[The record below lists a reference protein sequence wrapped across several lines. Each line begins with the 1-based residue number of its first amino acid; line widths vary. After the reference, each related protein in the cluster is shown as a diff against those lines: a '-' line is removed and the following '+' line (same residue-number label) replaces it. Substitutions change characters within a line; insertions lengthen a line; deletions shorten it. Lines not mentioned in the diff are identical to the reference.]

1 MLRALRDR
9 LTYANVVAT
18 LALFVALGG
27 SSYAAFK
34 ITGHDIRKHSLTGH
48 LFKANSIGGRAIK
61 ERSLRTVPRA
71 RNAARL
77 DGVTAESFLVRC
89 PEGTIPISDVCVETQ
104 SHPPAPYSSAA
115 LTCELTDNKA
125 HPGRRLPTHEE
136 LMTALADP
144 RIALAAGGELT
155 SDVYPSS
162 STPGEPLN
170 VLYILDKVGNVGL
183 TSDTAAGAKAFRC
196 VADPV
201 N

>member
-34 ITGHDIRKHSLTGH
+34 ITGRDIRKHSLTGR
-48 LFKANSIGGRAIK
+48 LFKANSVGGRAIK

-77 DGVTAESFLVRC
+77 DGVTAERLLVRC
-89 PEGTIPISDVCVETQ
+89 PQGTVPVSDVCVETQ
-104 SHPPAPYSSAA
+104 ARPPAPYSSAA
-115 LTCELTDNKA
+115 AACEITDNKA

-136 LMTALADP
+136 LMTAIGAYGITLAS
-144 RIALAAGGELT
+144 GGELT
-155 SDVYPSS
+155 SNVYPPK
-162 STPGEPLN
+162 TPEERLQ
-170 VLYILDKVGNVGL
+170 VLYILDNTGNVGV

>member
-34 ITGHDIRKHSLTGH
+34 ITGHDIRKHSLTGQ
-48 LFKANSIGGRAIK
+48 LFKVNSIGGRAIK

-77 DGVTAESFLVRC
+77 DGVTGERFLVRC

-104 SHPPAPYSSAA
+104 SHPPAPYTSAA

-136 LMTALADP
+136 LMTALADQ
-144 RIALAAGGELT
+144 RIVLAPGGELT
-155 SDVYPSS
+155 SDVYPPKS
-162 STPGEPLN
+162 PEERLN
-170 VLYILDKVGNVGL
+170 VLYILDSTGNVGV